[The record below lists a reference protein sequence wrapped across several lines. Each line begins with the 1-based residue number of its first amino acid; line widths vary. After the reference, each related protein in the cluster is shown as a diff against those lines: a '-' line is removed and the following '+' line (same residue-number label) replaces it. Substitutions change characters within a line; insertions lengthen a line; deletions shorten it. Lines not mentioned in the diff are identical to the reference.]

1 MDIDK
6 LIYDIAIE
14 NGFSKKTSELI
25 VAQAKIES
33 AHYTSESC
41 RDNNNLFG
49 IKYVGQ
55 PLAQKGT
62 LAPLTQRSK
71 ADKIT
76 NYYARYATLEDSV
89 RDVVERLYNK
99 TINGV
104 EAEQLKNADTHQ
116 EFARLLKVRQFYDG
130 LENDYANAIKTKLQN
145 MGNEKSPDEKKVTNR
160 DIIEVIVFFVVL
172 YAVYYYLKHYGY
184 LNA

>member
-14 NGFSKKTSELI
+14 NGFSIKTSKLI
-25 VAQAKIES
+25 VAQAKLES
-33 AHYTSESC
+33 AEYTSESC

-55 PLAQKGT
+55 PLAEKGT
-62 LAPLTQRSK
+62 LAPYTQITKDDS
-71 ADKIT
+71 IT

-89 RDVVERLYNK
+89 KDLVERLYNK

-116 EFARLLKVRQFYDG
+116 EFARLLKLRQFYDG
-130 LENDYANAIKTKLQN
+130 LENDYANAIKTKLRK
-145 MGNEKSPDEKKVTNR
+145 MADDKSGNEKKVTNR
-160 DIIEVIVFFVVL
+160 DIIEVVVFFVVL
-172 YAVYYYLKHYGY
+172 YAAYYYLKHHGY
-184 LNA
+184 L